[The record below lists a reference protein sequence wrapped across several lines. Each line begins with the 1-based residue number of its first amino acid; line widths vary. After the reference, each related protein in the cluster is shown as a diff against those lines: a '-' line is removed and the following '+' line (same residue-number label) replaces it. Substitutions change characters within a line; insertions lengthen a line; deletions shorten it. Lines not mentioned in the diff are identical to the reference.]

1 MALEHD
7 DTLARNGLA
16 DYIVDQLDSGHIV
29 FTLADGST
37 EVATIDLAATAFGAA
52 AAGTATMLGVP
63 LSDTTATGN
72 ASAVAVFLAQNS
84 SPAEV
89 FRGSVGTSGED
100 INLSSLVIGAGDT
113 VTLSSFTYSS
123 SA

>member
-1 MALEHD
+1 MALTHVD
-7 DTLARNGLA
+7 SLARNGLA
-16 DYIVDQLDSGHIV
+16 DYIVDQLNSGHIV

-72 ASAVAVFLAQNS
+72 ASAVAVFLAQS
-84 SPAEV
+84 SVPAEV

-100 INLSSLVIGAGDT
+100 INLSSLVIGTGDT